1 MVGAFGFANGS
12 WRLLCSGG
20 VTWVVMVDDDAE
32 VYRRYAGDLIR
43 FATALVGPH
52 DAEDVLA
59 TAVVH
64 ALATPRWVSVDNRR
78 AYLYRAILHEA
89 SKLRRASRRRLA
101 REERAAMSGSVEQVA
116 GDVDVLAALR
126 WLSERQRAVVL
137 LTYWAD
143 MEVAV
148 VAAELGVSVRTVE
161 RELTVSRAVLARRLS

>member
-1 MVGAFGFANGS
+1 
-12 WRLLCSGG
+12 
-20 VTWVVMVDDDAE
+20 MVDDDAE

-64 ALATPRWVSVDNRR
+64 ALATPRWVHVDNRR

-89 SKLRRASRRRLA
+89 SKLRRSARRRRA
-101 REERAAMSGSVEQVA
+101 REERAATPGSVEQVA
-116 GDVDVLAALR
+116 GDVDVLVALR
-126 WLSERQRAVVL
+126 GLSERQRAVVF

-143 MEVAV
+143 LDVAA

-161 RELTVSRAVLARRLS
+161 RELTASRAMLARRLS